1 MKVIR
6 PVLATLLLLGPV
18 ASELSEEVA
27 QMALEWAPLV
37 WMHGEDPFYPSSVQF
52 HLDNMEVRDANE
64 TLAGNQSNPPVSS

>member
-1 MKVIR
+1 MKLIM
-6 PVLATLLLLGPV
+6 ATLLLLGLA
-18 ASELSEEVA
+18 ASEVSEEVA

-64 TLAGNQSNPPVSS
+64 TLVRNQSNSPVSTG